1 MKFDHSKLRGRIVEK
16 YGTYAAFFKNLNISE
31 VQASNKLNGK
41 AEFSRKDIVQWCGLL
56 DIELKDVGLFFYVLA
71 V

>member
-41 AEFSRKDIVQWCGLL
+41 AEFSRMDIVQWCGLL
-56 DIELKDVGLFFYVLA
+56 DIELKDVGLFFYVLT